1 MKNPLRKMLQDSE
14 YALAQYTHL
23 KKCGI
28 EVDGVI
34 IASKDIINTK
44 DADVGFDVIF
54 QYTTCTGQV
63 LTGENQTTLHFPQRE
78 LWEVFAKS
86 RQIGAKVRVI
96 YDSEEIYLP
105 LVRFTDDTNSLDDMI
120 VTQQKVWEQ
129 TAQENKKIQE
139 QWHCE

>member
-1 MKNPLRKMLQDSE
+1 
-14 YALAQYTHL
+14 
-23 KKCGI
+23 
-28 EVDGVI
+28 
-34 IASKDIINTK
+34 
-44 DADVGFDVIF
+44 
-54 QYTTCTGQV
+54 
-63 LTGENQTTLHFPQRE
+63 LHFPQRE